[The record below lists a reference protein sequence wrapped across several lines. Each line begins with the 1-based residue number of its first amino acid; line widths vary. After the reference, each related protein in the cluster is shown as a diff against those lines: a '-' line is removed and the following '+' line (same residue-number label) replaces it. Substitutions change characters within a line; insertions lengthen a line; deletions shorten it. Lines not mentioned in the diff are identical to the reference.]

1 MSLLPLVSKVLERC
15 VYNRVI
21 DHIAP
26 QLHKLQFGFLKGKS
40 TTAQLLQVLHNIG
53 ENLVKWGQVVAI
65 YLDFAKAFDRV
76 KHKLLIKKIHRLGIC
91 GTLLFWFKDYL
102 TDRVQRVTVL
112 GANSKS
118 LPVLSGVPQGSILG
132 PLSFLIYVKDLPDV
146 ASSTSVAL
154 FADDTKCYRSIE
166 SMEDGA
172 CLQRD
177 LDHINQWCDLW
188 QIDLNQSKCGLLSI
202 TRNASPHQ
210 STARSRC
217 PS

>member
-76 KHKLLIKKIHRLGIC
+76 KHKLLIKKIHRFDIC
-91 GTLLFWFKDYL
+91 GTLLFWFEDYL
-102 TDRVQRVTVL
+102 TDRIQRVTVL

-146 ASSTSVAL
+146 ASSTSVAPL
-154 FADDTKCYRSIE
+154 CWRHEVLPVNRK
-166 SMEDGA
+166 DGGW
-172 CLQRD
+172 CL
-177 LDHINQWCDLW
+177 
-188 QIDLNQSKCGLLSI
+188 
-202 TRNASPHQ
+202 P
-210 STARSRC
+210 TARPR
-217 PS
+217 PH